1 MRIEDITVQ
10 ESEVEQAKFVTIAEL
25 NAMLSQKQ
33 VVERNIM
40 YKELKKYFSR
50 ELGIDI
56 EDEEEER

>member
-1 MRIEDITVQ
+1 
-10 ESEVEQAKFVTIAEL
+10 
-25 NAMLSQKQ
+25 MLSQKQ

-56 EDEEEER
+56 EYEEEER